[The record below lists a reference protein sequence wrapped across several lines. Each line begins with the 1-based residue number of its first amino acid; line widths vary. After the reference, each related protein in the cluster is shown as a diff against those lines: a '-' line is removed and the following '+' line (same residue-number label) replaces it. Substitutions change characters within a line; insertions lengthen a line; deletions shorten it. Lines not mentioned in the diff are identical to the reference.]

1 MVVMVSVMV
10 REGFNFIARKEI
22 EFRRWLLLELR
33 IMEHN
38 WIFYTHY
45 KWDYIKQNNVMD
57 TANGDN
63 LSRGWVGTLAR
74 GKVLLSIDFS
84 HVVQVHTKVLA
95 GKLKHLIVAALLQYL
110 REYSGADDW
119 ICSTCEGRLG
129 CYRG

>member
-10 REGFNFIARKEI
+10 REGFNFIARKGI

-63 LSRGWVGTLAR
+63 LSRGWGHWLEKISRA
-74 GKVLLSIDFS
+74 
-84 HVVQVHTKVLA
+84 
-95 GKLKHLIVAALLQYL
+95 AALYRFQS
-110 REYSGADDW
+110 RCASSHES
-119 ICSTCEGRLG
+119 IGRKVETFDSCRFVAVFAG
-129 CYRG
+129 IQWSR